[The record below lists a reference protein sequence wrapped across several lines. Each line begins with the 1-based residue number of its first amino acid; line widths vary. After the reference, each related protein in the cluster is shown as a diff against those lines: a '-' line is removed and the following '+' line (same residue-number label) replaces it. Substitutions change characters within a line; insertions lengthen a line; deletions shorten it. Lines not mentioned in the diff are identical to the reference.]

1 MLIAVRVEAGEVR
14 KQAESEQEQRQIQ
27 QEAAVLTAVA
37 HPGVV
42 QLLTTE
48 GDPVDTLV
56 LRRVGAGSLDDLHH
70 ADAEVLAGVGASLAT
85 TVADLHEIGFV
96 HRAITAPHV
105 LLDEQGSPVLCGFGR
120 ALGPLPGSELTAHRM
135 EDVRAI
141 ATILLERVPV
151 GDRRLRSVLGRAEG
165 GRRWSRRCDA
175 RWLARRLVEVV
186 PGARLEGEA
195 SAYLTERPD
204 PEHTRDPGGPVG
216 VPPDGPEV
224 AGAAPVGAGA
234 GNHVVI
240 EASPALQA
248 EEREERG
255 DGSPG
260 GASGGQVLVR
270 STVNPGGATGSWPP
284 RRVRLVRLA
293 AGGLAA
299 GAALVGGAAMVG
311 PGLFGSGGASPRCP
325 PVDQGCGRVG
335 SSDGVITT
343 TSGRFDL
350 TSNAPGSIVVLGRW
364 GCTDQALPAE
374 LDVRTG
380 DLWVFDRWPGPGSQ
394 QPARLA
400 GTISSASG
408 LTVRPGGGR
417 CDLIEVRRKGQA
429 SVTVNPRAAAGH
441 S

>member
-1 MLIAVRVEAGEVR
+1 MLIAVRVDAGEVR
-14 KQAESEQEQRQIQ
+14 KRAESEQDRRQIQ
-27 QEAAVLTAVA
+27 REAAVLTAVA

-56 LRRVGAGSLDDLHH
+56 LRRVGTGSLDDLHH
-70 ADAEVLAGVGASLAT
+70 ADVEVLAGVGASLAT

-96 HRAITAPHV
+96 HRAITGPHV
-105 LLDEQGSPVLCGFGR
+105 LLDEQGSPVLCGFGS
-120 ALGPLPGSELTAHRM
+120 ALGPLPGSELAAHRV

-151 GDRRLRSVLGRAEG
+151 GDRRLRSVLRRAEG
-165 GRRWSRRCDA
+165 GRQWSRRCDA

-186 PGARLEGEA
+186 PDARLGGGE
-195 SAYLTERPD
+195 SAYPTERLD
-204 PEHTRDPGGPVG
+204 PEQARDPVEPVG
-216 VPPDGPEV
+216 VPPDGAEL
-224 AGAAPVGAGA
+224 AGATRVSAPAR
-234 GNHVVI
+234 NHVTVQ
-240 EASPALQA
+240 ASPALET
-248 EEREERG
+248 EERE
-255 DGSPG
+255 DGSPA

-270 STVNPGGATGSWPP
+270 STTNPGGATGSWP
-284 RRVRLVRLA
+284 RRHVRLARLA

-299 GAALVGGAAMVG
+299 GAALAGGAAIVV
-311 PGLFGSGGASPRCP
+311 PGLSGSGAASPRCP
-325 PVDQGCGRVG
+325 PVDQGCGQVG

-350 TSNAPGSIVVLGRW
+350 TSNAAGSIVVLGRW

-380 DLWVFDRWPGPGSQ
+380 DVWVFDRWPGPGGQ

-408 LTVRPGGGR
+408 LSVRPGEGR
-417 CDLIEVRRKGQA
+417 CDLIEVRRKGHA
-429 SVTVNPRAAAGH
+429 SVTVNPRAAGP